1 MALLV
6 IDPKNVRIPICGA
19 VQFSGTGT
27 GQVRMLKMLN
37 EQSKETSS
45 ITVSRTI
52 RRVSQ
57 AVVAALYSFFLV
69 FGFMKRAIIR
79 GASIFSFSSLKTML
93 PLVFILLFFTSY
105 FVIVFL
111 DFQLDGSV
119 SIRRFKRVVRRNVYL
134 FVASVS
140 VILMLGWFPY
150 FWANLPGSITV
161 DGTIQLGQY
170 FGLIPL
176 SNSNPIFDTMIFGL
190 LFRAGRFVFKTDN
203 GGIMHIVLAQ
213 YIVMAIAFTWSIYE
227 GYLLLGKKKSFVV
240 CSLLFFIVMPD
251 FGYAGQVVLKDTL
264 HMAAFMIMLSAQL
277 TVIQK
282 PQTKWSIVY
291 GLSLLLVSLT
301 RAMAF
306 VYALAGGL
314 ATVMYFWKE
323 KPEFKKVMTLTV
335 LSSFLLFG
343 TYERILLPLI
353 GAEEYPSSERYA
365 IVLQQV
371 GYIVTKHQ
379 GEITDDEI
387 EAIDSMLQY
396 DRIVEEYNQNIADPM
411 KRICQ
416 NENKGPQSKFWKQY
430 FMWYLKYP
438 RDMITGLLSSCYQYY
453 YPLSVGFGNY
463 CSVLEDYSGAGLDIY
478 FVHEKARSSMGA
490 YAAKWET
497 NAILSLVMG
506 PGLYTWILI
515 FSASR
520 CVQYKSKKM
529 FCIILPLLILMIGLP
544 FTPVNGD
551 VRYAYPILSSAP
563 LLVALCFNPT
573 VIGSS

>member
-1 MALLV
+1 
-6 IDPKNVRIPICGA
+6 
-19 VQFSGTGT
+19 
-27 GQVRMLKMLN
+27 MLKMLN

-45 ITVSRTI
+45 MTVNRTI
-52 RRVSQ
+52 RRVSE

-79 GASIFSFSSLKTML
+79 ETLFSSLKTML
-93 PLVFILLFFTSY
+93 PLVFITLFFAFY

-111 DFQLDGSV
+111 DFQLDRRT
-119 SIRRFKRVVRRNVYL
+119 SIRQAERVVRRNGYL
-134 FVASVS
+134 FGASVS
-140 VILMLGWFPY
+140 VILLLGWFPY

-161 DGTIQLGQY
+161 DGSIQLGQF

-176 SNSNPIFDTMIFGL
+176 SNSNPIFDTMVFGF
-190 LFRAGRFVFKTDN
+190 LFQAGRFVFKTDN
-203 GGIMHIVLAQ
+203 GGIMLIAITQ
-213 YIVMAIAFTWSIYE
+213 YIAMAIAFTWSIYE
-227 GYLLLGKKKSFVV
+227 GYLLLEKKKSFVV
-240 CSLLFFIVMPD
+240 CSLLLFTVMPI

-277 TVIQK
+277 TVMRR
-282 PQTKWSIVY
+282 PQTKWSIIY

-301 RAMAF
+301 RAMAS
-306 VYALAGGL
+306 VYAMAGGL
-314 ATVMYFWKE
+314 ATVVFFWKE
-323 KPEFKKVMTLTV
+323 KPEFKKVITLTV

-343 TYERILLPLI
+343 TYERLLLPLI
-353 GAEEYPSSERYA
+353 GAEEYPPSEKYA
-365 IVLQQV
+365 VALQQV
-371 GYIVTKHQ
+371 GYIVTKHHDA
-379 GEITDDEI
+379 ITDDEI

-411 KRICQ
+411 KRIYQ
-416 NENKGPQSKFWKQY
+416 MEDKGPQSKFWKQY
-430 FMWYLKYP
+430 FKWYLKYP
-438 RDMITGLLSSCYQYY
+438 RDMIVGLFSSCYQYFN
-453 YPLSVGFGNY
+453 PLSVGFGNY
-463 CSVLEDYSGAGLDIY
+463 CSVIEDYSEAGLDIC
-478 FVHEKARSSMGA
+478 FVHEEARSSMDA

-497 NAILSLVMG
+497 NAILSLLMG

-515 FSASR
+515 FCASR
-520 CVQYKSKKM
+520 CVQYKSMKM

-573 VIGSS
+573 VKMRLFQCSQE